1 MSRNPRALILA
12 ALAATWGLAST
23 AQPVYR
29 CGDNSYSQQPCPGG
43 KQVDAQD
50 ARTPAQR
57 AQTSEAVKRQAATA
71 DQMEKARLKEEARP
85 ASVGLPPPKVE
96 ASGQTADR
104 TRPTAKAKQPKHF
117 TATSPKKPADA
128 APKKT
133 KTKAKESP
141 A

>member
-96 ASGQTADR
+96 AKPDQ
-104 TRPTAKAKQPKHF
+104 
-117 TATSPKKPADA
+117 KKRGFWSRVFGIGNDGKN
-128 APKKT
+128 KKDERR
-133 KTKAKESP
+133 KGD
-141 A
+141 